1 MNTHTR
7 LPGDPHGLSVLVKLL
22 LLTGPVVLTT
32 TPASAVE
39 SYLHQML
46 FAPTD
51 SMLKAE
57 ANGSIMIY
65 DGLDSV
71 TVEKFMNEQFDRID
85 SAMFVRIHH
94 LQDSGEYVVEDDNC
108 D

>member
-1 MNTHTR
+1 MNIHMQTT
-7 LPGDPHGLSVLVKLL
+7 GDVRSHSVIAKLL
-22 LLTGPVVLTT
+22 LLTGPLVLTT
-32 TPASAVE
+32 TSASAGE
-39 SYLHQML
+39 SYFHRML
-46 FAPTD
+46 FDPTD
-51 SMLKAE
+51 SMLQAE

-71 TVEKFMNEQFDRID
+71 TVDKFMNEQFDRID

-94 LQDSGEYVVEDDNC
+94 LQDSGEYLVEDDNC